1 MLHFC
6 LQCGLTRQ
14 AVQEK
19 LTGAFASF
27 FASFF
32 VSIGEHR
39 ESKLLFE
46 ERVATNDA
54 QVIEGNGAHTV
65 DSDEDVA
72 AHFFNGLW
80 KKMRVKTW
88 LEAQPKMMSASNLKL
103 TQSLAVPVLQPLQ
116 RRATEQIDKCLG
128 SCGCSQKG

>member
-19 LTGAFASF
+19 LIGAFASF

-32 VSIGEHR
+32 ARIGEHR
-39 ESKLLFE
+39 ESKLLLE

-72 AHFFNGLW
+72 THFFNGLW

-88 LEAQPKMMSASNLKL
+88 LEAQPKMM
-103 TQSLAVPVLQPLQ
+103 LA
-116 RRATEQIDKCLG
+116 I
-128 SCGCSQKG
+128 